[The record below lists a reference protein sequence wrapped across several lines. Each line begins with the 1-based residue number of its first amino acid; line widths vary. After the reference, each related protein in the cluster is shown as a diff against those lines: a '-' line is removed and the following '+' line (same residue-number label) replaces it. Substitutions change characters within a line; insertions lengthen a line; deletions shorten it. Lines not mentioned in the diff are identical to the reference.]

1 MAQINKPTDYFN
13 TVLYTGNGGTQ
24 EISTG
29 FKPEL
34 VFIKGRNTATR
45 YPTIFDIVRGA
56 TKRLLTH
63 TSYLEDTHS
72 TMLNTFGSTSWTTGG
87 DDQTNGNGETF
98 VSWNWLAGGTPV
110 SNTDGSIT
118 SSVSA
123 NTTSGVSIVSY
134 TGTGSAA
141 TVGHGLGSVPKVIF
155 VRNRPISDNWAVYTT
170 TTGNG
175 TKLRF
180 NGSNAPIT
188 SVDTWNNTTPTS
200 SVFSLGTDS
209 EANNSSTA
217 HIAYCF
223 AEKKGF
229 SKFGTY
235 IGNNNA
241 NGTFVYCGFKPGWVL
256 IKRTSSTENWS
267 LYDNKRLGYNPQA
280 YGLRPNLDLVESAY
294 GAGGTNGAI
303 DFVSNGFKIR
313 ESGTNISDGTYTYM
327 VFAEQPLVGTN
338 NIPTTAR

>member
-13 TVLYTGNGGTQ
+13 TVLYSGNGGTQ

-29 FKPEL
+29 LKPEI

-45 YPTIFDIVRGA
+45 YPSFFDIVRGA
-56 TKRLLTH
+56 TKRLI
-63 TSYLEDTHS
+63 TSSAYLEDTHT

-87 DDQTNGNGETF
+87 DDQTNGSGETY

-134 TGTGSAA
+134 TGTGAAA
-141 TVGHGLGSVPKVIF
+141 TVGHGLGSVPKVMF
-155 VRNRPISDNWAVYTT
+155 VKNRPISDNWPIYTS

-175 TKLRF
+175 TKLRL
-180 NGSNAPIT
+180 NGSNSQIT

-229 SKFGTY
+229 SKFGSYT
-235 IGNNNA
+235 GNA
-241 NGTFVYCGFKPGWVL
+241 STDGPFVYTGFKPAWLLV
-256 IKRTSSTENWS
+256 KRTDGEVNWK
-267 LYDNKRLGYNPQA
+267 LLDNKRDPYNDGTGANVNLNDADAEDDNAA
-280 YGLRPNLDLVESAY
+280 YTV
-294 GAGGTNGAI
+294 
-303 DFVSNGFKIR
+303 DFLSNGFKIKN
-313 ESGTNISDGTYTYM
+313 SNANFNASAGTFFYM
-327 VFAEQPLVGTN
+327 AFAENPVVGTN
-338 NIPTTAR
+338 NIPATAR